1 MTCHCGVP
9 SVRALWALAV
19 CVSLSVSLAAI
30 PAEVIAQAQKQTS
43 SNTAGPPA
51 PASGAGAPEQNVAT
65 VVVTGTSIPSAQAAA
80 YQAAPVTVI
89 TSDEIQASGATNVQD
104 YFQTQP
110 NFVLSGQS
118 SYSNFGVG
126 AGSNGTLI
134 GTSTLNLRGIGP
146 QYTLV
151 LVNGRRF
158 QAEDPANLDL
168 IPLDAI
174 DRIEVLKSG
183 ASAVYGTD
191 AVAGVVNIITKTSAD
206 GFSLG
211 GYFGESSDHD
221 DDTSRYSMSW
231 GKHTDQLSF
240 FAVAE
245 YYDRGGITAGQ
256 RDLSRDPDL
265 SRFNPNFNYQ
275 PWAYSSLGQIVLP
288 NGTGPLVLNQTQFT
302 CGQYSRNPANYTPLN
317 PHLYATSCDALLDDD
332 QRSLINPQRKGT
344 FFANM
349 DYKISDKLTVY
360 SDFDFARSLTTS
372 VAMAY
377 GIDGYGD
384 PNCKSLC
391 PKSPIPANYYWNPF
405 GVAIQ
410 DVTYGIAEGGPQTQD
425 IDSSAW
431 RLNAGIKGALGWFNY
446 DVGGAVYYDY
456 TNLFQYNLP
465 TNAGVYAAENRP
477 GPEAIN
483 LFCNACNTPAQL
495 AGVMGGGSVQNWE
508 EMYILN
514 AHAYAPVVTLPGGDL
529 NVALGTEFQ
538 HDVYEILPSQ
548 FIQDAGLTDDT
559 QAPTD
564 AGRRYTAVYAEA
576 QLPIFGNSF
585 TFPGAASLA
594 IDAAARYQE
603 IQLAGSRT
611 DPSLSIRWEPIA
623 DTLAFRGSYGTS
635 FRAPPL
641 EYVYGAQHT
650 GVDTLINPVNGLA
663 QDYQVITGG
672 NSALKPETAAYTT
685 YGIALTP
692 QGLLHGLTI
701 TVDRWFV
708 NQKNIVIQTNPQ
720 LVLEGIQPGTLY
732 TAPNGQAGVK
742 SLYLNAAGQD
752 VNGVDGDIDYR
763 FRTEKAGVFDF
774 RLAGTFLNSFK
785 VNDLTGA
792 GDVQYAGNTALATSL
807 PTVTGLPKVRYL
819 LTGNWA
825 YKALTTTYLVHY
837 AGSYTDPTI
846 PGGVKVS
853 SYTTQDVQFTLDCS
867 HLVTAGTWWSGVKFT
882 LGVDDLTQT
891 KPPVFFAGPFG
902 GGLTGASGYDT
913 SIVNP
918 VGRFFYAS
926 ATISFPRHQSN

>member
-1 MTCHCGVP
+1 M
-9 SVRALWALAV
+9 RALWAIAI
-19 CVSLSVSLAAI
+19 CVGLSASLAAI
-30 PAEVIAQAQKQTS
+30 PTDAIAQAQRQTS
-43 SNTAGPPA
+43 SNTAGPPSPGGT
-51 PASGAGAPEQNVAT
+51 PAAADQNLAT
-65 VVVTGTSIPSAQAAA
+65 VVVTGTSIQSAQAAA
-80 YQAAPVTVI
+80 YQAAPVTII
-89 TSDEIQASGATNVQD
+89 TSEDIQASGATNVQD

-110 NFVLSGQS
+110 DFVLSGQS
-118 SYSNFGVG
+118 SFSNFTAG
-126 AGSNGTLI
+126 AGANGTTI
-134 GTSTLNLRGIGP
+134 GASTLNLRGIGP

-211 GYFGESSDHD
+211 GYFGESSGHD
-221 DDTSRYSMSW
+221 DDTSRYSVSW
-231 GKHTDQLSF
+231 GKQTDQLSF

-302 CGQYSRNPANYTPLN
+302 CGQYSRNPANYTLLN

-344 FFANM
+344 FFANL
-349 DYKISDKLTVY
+349 DYKISDQLSVY

-372 VAMAY
+372 YAMDY
-377 GIDGYGD
+377 GIDGFGD
-384 PNCKSLC
+384 PNCKSQC
-391 PKSPIPANYYWNPF
+391 PESPIPANYYWNPF
-405 GVAIQ
+405 GVGVQ
-410 DVTYGIAEGGPQTQD
+410 NVTYGIPEPGPQIQD

-431 RLNAGIKGALGWFNY
+431 RLNAGIKGALGRVNY

-495 AGVMGGGSVQNWE
+495 AGVMGGASVQNWE
-508 EMYILN
+508 EMYIVN
-514 AHAYAPVVTLPGGDL
+514 AHAYAPVVTLPAGDF
-529 NVALGTEFQ
+529 NFALGTEFQ

-548 FIQDAGLTDDT
+548 YIREAGLTDDT
-559 QAPTD
+559 QTPTD
-564 AGRRYTAVYAEA
+564 AGRRYTSVYAEA

-585 TFPGAASLA
+585 AFPGAASLA

-611 DPSLSIRWEPIA
+611 DPSLNIRWEPIA

-641 EYVYGAQHT
+641 EYVYGNQHT
-650 GVDTLINPVNGLA
+650 GVDTLLNPVTGLA

-672 NSALKPETAAYTT
+672 NPALKPETASYTT

-692 QGLLHGLTI
+692 QGMLHGLTV
-701 TVDRWFV
+701 TVDRWFID
-708 NQKNIVIQTNPQ
+708 QKNIVIQTNPQ
-720 LVLEGIQPGTLY
+720 LVLDGVQPGTLF
-732 TAPNGQAGVK
+732 TAPNGQAGVE

-752 VNGVDGDIDYR
+752 VNGFDGNIDYR
-763 FRTEKAGVFDF
+763 FRTEKAGAFDF

-785 VNDLTGA
+785 VNDSTGA
-792 GDVQYAGNTALATSL
+792 GYVQYAGNTALATSL
-807 PTVTGLPKVRYL
+807 PTVTGLPKIRYL

-825 YKALTTTYLVHY
+825 YQALTTTYLLHY
-837 AGSYTDPTI
+837 AGSYIDPTI
-846 PGGVKVS
+846 PGGAKVS
-853 SYTTQDVQFTLDCS
+853 SYMTQDIQFTLDCS
-867 HLVTAGTWWSGVKFT
+867 RLVTAGTWWSGVKFT
-882 LGVDDLTQT
+882 LGVDDLTQA
-891 KPPVFFAGPFG
+891 KPPVFYAGTLG
-902 GGLTGASGYDT
+902 GGILGDGYDT

-926 ATISFPRHQSN
+926 VNISFPRHQNN